1 MEQYALQ
8 DLLVLDLSRA
18 YAGPFCCMLL
28 ADMGATVIKIED
40 PKVPDFSRGLAPFG
54 KGPPGENSA
63 YFAMLNRNKL
73 GLTLNLKNATAVEIF
88 KELVLQADIVV
99 ENYSAGVMSRFGLSW
114 EQLHKINPKLIMA
127 SLTCFGQDGP
137 YAGRPG
143 YDGMGQAMGG
153 ICSVNGPADGPPLR
167 VGPPLGDSVCALYAT
182 IGILMALH
190 SRSKIGLGQ
199 WVDIS
204 QQDSIYSL
212 LEAALATY
220 LLRGE
225 VLTRQGSRHL
235 YVGPYDIFPCKDG
248 FIFYAGYLDHH
259 FRKTC
264 EIFGEPALADHPELG
279 SLQARSRPEVLQ
291 QIIYP
296 KLTEWFSRHTKREL
310 EAMCAEEVP
319 LCIVLDVG
327 ECTNDPQLN
336 HRRMI
341 QSIDH
346 PFMGTIRLPGIVTK
360 LSATPGTIRIPP
372 PTLGQHTDEILSGRL
387 KLSASRI
394 EQLRDEGAI

>member
-1 MEQYALQ
+1 MSQFALQ
-8 DLLVLDLSRA
+8 DLTVLDLSRA
-18 YAGPFCCMLL
+18 YAGPFCAMLL
-28 ADMGATVIKIED
+28 ADMGADVIKIED
-40 PKVPDFSRGLAPFG
+40 PKVPDFSRGLPPFG
-54 KGPPGENSA
+54 KGPTGENSA
-63 YFAMLNRNKL
+63 YFAALNRSKR
-73 GLTLNLKNATAVEIF
+73 GMTLNLKHSAAVAIF
-88 KELVLQADIVV
+88 KDLVRQADIVV
-99 ENYSAGVMSRFGLSW
+99 ENYSAGVMDRFGLSW
-114 EQLHKINPKLIMA
+114 ETLHKVNPKLIMA

-167 VGPPLGDSVCALYAT
+167 VGPPLGDSICALYAA

-190 SRSKIGLGQ
+190 SRSKTGIGQ

-220 LLRGE
+220 LLNGE

-248 FIFYAGYLDHH
+248 YVFYAGYLDHH

-264 EIFGEPALADHPELG
+264 EIFGEASLADHPELG
-279 SLQARSRPEVLQ
+279 SLQARSRPEVLKE
-291 QIIYP
+291 IIYP
-296 KLTEWFSRHTKREL
+296 KLLAWFSRHTKREL
-310 EAMCAEEVP
+310 EAMCAEQVP

-336 HRRMI
+336 HRKMI
-341 QSIDH
+341 ESIEH

-360 LSATPGTIRIPP
+360 LSATPGAIRIPP
-372 PTLGQHTDEILSGRL
+372 PTLGQHTSEILSDRL
-387 KLSASRI
+387 RLSASRI
-394 EQLRDEGAI
+394 KELKAVGAI